1 MQKVRCA
8 VRKIPSGNEKYL
20 TSVSIIS
27 VYLMK
32 TKSHLLPVPLKII
45 GMIKQ
50 WTTFMSNCHYLL
62 NCVRKE
68 GFNVTV
74 ASETKNTYKCFCK
87 QIAML

>member
-32 TKSHLLPVPLKII
+32 IKSHLLPVPLKII

-50 WTTFMSNCHYLL
+50 WTTFMSKKASMSPLL
-62 NCVRKE
+62 LRPKTLT
-68 GFNVTV
+68 NVFV
-74 ASETKNTYKCFCK
+74 NR
-87 QIAML
+87 